1 MPERVRDSLT
11 RDGEGEGRLARI
23 RRTTTSLMEGH
34 RHACP
39 SGIRDDGMDVI
50 PRVPARIHGGM
61 RSRAQRTHRISRLRQ
76 AFSGDSIDTRQRLV
90 DHCIACFPGQTLGQ
104 GDNRGQSMADRVVE
118 FGRHPGLSNRQVS
131 LSLHCRS
138 P

>member
-76 AFSGDSIDTRQRLV
+76 AFSGDSIDPRQRLV
-90 DHCIACFPGQTLGQ
+90 DLFRVAGATPEVKKARTLL
-104 GDNRGQSMADRVVE
+104 SM
-118 FGRHPGLSNRQVS
+118 L
-131 LSLHCRS
+131 LM
-138 P
+138 